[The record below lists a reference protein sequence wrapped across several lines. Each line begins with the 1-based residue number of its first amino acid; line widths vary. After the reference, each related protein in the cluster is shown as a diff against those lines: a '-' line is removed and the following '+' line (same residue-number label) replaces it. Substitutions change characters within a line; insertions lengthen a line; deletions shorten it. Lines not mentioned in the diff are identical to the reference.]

1 VPARR
6 SPAAGAPGAI
16 RLISTL
22 NIDRLPAQAAGYPE
36 GALET
41 IQHKLQQFDPGMV
54 WLDSAN
60 RITAMNGVAIETL
73 GVRPGELI
81 GEEVLQL
88 HPEGSRDKVQ
98 WLLEHS
104 SCPAKSPPPMTM
116 MINIPERVL
125 LIKVSKMCGK
135 DGDAGTC
142 MIFYDLTDLATRPSE
157 KHAEAT
163 DDLLPRELYKLPVYK
178 DKTVLLVDLES
189 VCCIKAD
196 GRYSTLYTENE
207 HYFCN
212 LSLSELEKR
221 LDNRFFIRVH
231 RSYLVNMR
239 YAKAFEKVEEQCYLI
254 MDHQDGIKVPISR
267 NKANSLKHL
276 LGLA

>member
-1 VPARR
+1 M
-6 SPAAGAPGAI
+6 
-16 RLISTL
+16 
-22 NIDRLPAQAAGYPE
+22 
-36 GALET
+36 ET

-54 WLDSAN
+54 WLDKDN

-73 GVRPGELI
+73 GAKPGELI
-81 GEEVLQL
+81 GLDVLQL
-88 HPEGSRDKVQ
+88 HPEGSREKVQ

-125 LIKVSKMCGK
+125 LIKVSKMCGL

-142 MIFYDLTDLATRPSE
+142 MVFYDLTDLATRPSE
-157 KHAEAT
+157 ASKPSEQAAEGA
-163 DDLLPRELYKLPVYK
+163 LSRELYKLPVYK
-178 DKTVLLVDLES
+178 NKNVLLVDLES
-189 VCCIKAD
+189 VCCVKAD
-196 GRYSTLYTENE
+196 GRYSTLYTEDE

-221 LDNRFFIRVH
+221 LDNRFFFRVH

-239 YAKAFEKVEEQCYLI
+239 FAKAFEKVDEQCYLV
-254 MDHQDGIKVPISR
+254 MDHQDGLKVPISR
-267 NKANSLKHL
+267 NKVNSLKQL

>member
-1 VPARR
+1 
-6 SPAAGAPGAI
+6 
-16 RLISTL
+16 
-22 NIDRLPAQAAGYPE
+22 
-36 GALET
+36 LES

-54 WLDSAN
+54 WLDKDN
-60 RITAMNGVAIETL
+60 HIIAMNGVAIETL
-73 GVRPGELI
+73 GAKPGDLI
-81 GEEVLQL
+81 GQEVLQL
-88 HPEGSRDKVQ
+88 HPEGSREKVQ

-116 MINIPERVL
+116 MINIPERML

-135 DGDAGTC
+135 EGEAGTC
-142 MIFYDLTDLATRPSE
+142 MIFYDLTDIATRPGE
-157 KHAEAT
+157 EDEQVPEQTA
-163 DDLLPRELYKLPVYK
+163 PRQLYKLPVYK
-178 DKTVLLVDLES
+178 NKTVLLVDLES

-196 GRYSTLYTENE
+196 GRYSTLYTEDE

-221 LDNRFFIRVH
+221 LDSRFFFRVH

-239 YAKAFEKVEEQCYLI
+239 YAKAFEKEEEQCYLV

-267 NKANSLKHL
+267 NKVSSLKQL